1 MAIGGTN
8 VSLASGIY
16 NELNGGYGG
25 DISFYNDCNAFSW
38 PQGPSPGDNT
48 VSYFAWGTKTGVD
61 QDILYVPYNNG
72 VTAGLTANYKFSYF
86 KNTYGFFDQA
96 NFVLDLYIEN
106 NLQPAGRGD
115 PPNDVDVDLGLYD
128 QTLTSNSICPIG
140 GNAAENGG
148 TYGPSDVSQSF
159 TFNVQYFYV
168 SGGINCGGFAN
179 YNVDIYVNSSNEYS
193 AGGLNGANSIDYT
206 MFNTTP
212 VNSGNG
218 FNFEFYF
225 S

>member
-61 QDILYVPYNNG
+61 QDILYGPYNNG

-106 NLQPAGRGD
+106 NLPPAGRGD
-115 PPNDVDVDLGLYD
+115 PPNDVDVDFGLYD

>member
-1 MAIGGTN
+1 MSIGGTN

-25 DISFYNDCNAFSW
+25 DISFYSDCNAFSW
-38 PQGPSPGDNT
+38 AQGPSPG
-48 VSYFAWGTKTGVD
+48 SGAIGYFAWGTKAGVD
-61 QDILYVPYNNG
+61 QDILYGPYNNG

-106 NLQPAGRGD
+106 NLPPAGRGD
-115 PPNDVDVDLGLYD
+115 PPNDVDVDFGLYD
-128 QTLTSNSICPIG
+128 QSLTSNSICPIG
-140 GNAAENGG
+140 GQAAENGG
-148 TYGPSDVSQSF
+148 TYGPTDVSQSF

-168 SGGINCGGFAN
+168 NGGVNCGGFAN
-179 YNVDIYVNSSNEYS
+179 YSVDIYVNSSLEYS
-193 AGGLNGANSIDYT
+193 AGGLTGSNGIDYT
-206 MFNTTP
+206 MFNSTP

-218 FNFEFYF
+218 FSFEFYF